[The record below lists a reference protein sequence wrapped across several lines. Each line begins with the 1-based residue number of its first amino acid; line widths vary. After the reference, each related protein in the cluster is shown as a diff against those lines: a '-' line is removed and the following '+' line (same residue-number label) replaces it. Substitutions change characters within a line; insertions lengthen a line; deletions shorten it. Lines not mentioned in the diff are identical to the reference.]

1 MSAWPFG
8 KEVVHVRDL
17 GQKGLSAMTGTI
29 RFVFS
34 LIRAVT
40 FEIGLFFACLVA
52 GGINCLTL
60 IGIPLGLQSFK
71 RTALSLWPVGRR
83 VVPVEAAQIVRAEKA
98 AALVEKYRAA

>member
-1 MSAWPFG
+1 MSAWPLG

-71 RTALSLWPVGRR
+71 RAALSL
-83 VVPVEAAQIVRAEKA
+83 
-98 AALVEKYRAA
+98 